1 MVEPFRPPSVAE
13 GLERLI
19 AWSRDVERVLRK
31 EAGGPFQAVEAG
43 IDALRAVRRQARALL
58 PHAVAGD
65 RAVHELMLQARRIG
79 DQVARLGVARAVP
92 VAGEGGLPRPVP
104 IGGHTLP
111 PLPYPYDALEPY
123 IDEETMRIHHDRLH
137 RGYVEALNEAE
148 RELARARQSGQFALV
163 KYWEGQLAFNGAG
176 HYLHT
181 LFWAGMSPQGGGPAT
196 GSISR
201 EIARTFGSFDEFR
214 DQFSAA
220 AEKVEGPGW
229 ALLVWSPRAHRVE
242 ILQAEK
248 HQNLSQQDQ
257 IPLLALDVWE
267 HAYFLKYQNR
277 RRDYIEAW
285 WHVVNWDEVNRRF
298 AQARRVL
305 WPPY

>member
-1 MVEPFRPPSVAE
+1 MVDSFRPPSLAA

-19 AWSRDVERVLRK
+19 AWSRDVERALRQEGK
-31 EAGGPFQAVEAG
+31 GTSPNVEAG
-43 IDALRAVRRQARALL
+43 IDALRAVRRRARVLL
-58 PHAVAGD
+58 PHAVAGEQ
-65 RAVHELMLQARRIG
+65 AVHELLLYARRVG
-79 DQVARLGVARAVP
+79 EQVAQLGVAGAVP
-92 VAGEGGLPRPVP
+92 VASEAGLPRPVP

-137 RGYVEALNEAE
+137 RGYVERLNEAE
-148 RELARARQSGQFALV
+148 RELARARQTGDFSLV
-163 KYWEGQLAFNGAG
+163 KHWERQLAFNGAG

-181 LFWAGMSPQGGGPAT
+181 LFWNGLTPGGGGAPT
-196 GSISR
+196 GAIAR
-201 EIARTFGSFDEFR
+201 EIARTFGSFDAFR

-220 AEKVEGPGW
+220 AEQVEGPGW

-267 HAYFLKYQNR
+267 HAYFLKYHNR
-277 RRDYIEAW
+277 RRDYIAAW

-305 WPPY
+305 WPPD